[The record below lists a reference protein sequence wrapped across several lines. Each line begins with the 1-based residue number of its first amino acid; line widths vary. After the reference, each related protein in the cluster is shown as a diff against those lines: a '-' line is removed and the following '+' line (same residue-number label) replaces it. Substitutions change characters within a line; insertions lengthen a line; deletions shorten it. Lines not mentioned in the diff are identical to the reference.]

1 MTLLRSHATEL
12 VADVRRFPGSRRY
25 PHFNQENLG
34 SVLREHGIDYL
45 HFPELGG
52 RRNAKPASP
61 NSAWR
66 NEAFRGYADYMETEE
81 FRRGIERLLEE
92 ARTRRTAVM
101 CAEALWWQCH
111 RSMIA
116 DYLKSAGCRVLHILG
131 PQKTE
136 DHRYSQPAQIIN
148 GQLTYHNIEPQPQ
161 LALGAK

>member
-1 MTLLRSHATEL
+1 
-12 VADVRRFPGSRRY
+12 
-25 PHFNQENLG
+25 
-34 SVLREHGIDYL
+34 
-45 HFPELGG
+45 
-52 RRNAKPASP
+52 
-61 NSAWR
+61 
-66 NEAFRGYADYMETEE
+66 METEE

>member
-1 MTLLRSHATEL
+1 
-12 VADVRRFPGSRRY
+12 
-25 PHFNQENLG
+25 
-34 SVLREHGIDYL
+34 
-45 HFPELGG
+45 
-52 RRNAKPASP
+52 
-61 NSAWR
+61 
-66 NEAFRGYADYMETEE
+66 METSAFEA
-81 FRRGIERLLEE
+81 GIEHLLEF
-92 ARTRRTAVM
+92 AKGQRTALM

-148 GQLTYHNIEPQPQ
+148 RQLTYHNIEPQPQ